1 MGRVVLKESD
11 FAAKCN
17 SIEDLFFFQIGANDG
32 ISVDPIHKLV
42 RENNWSGILVEPG
55 IDAFNALK
63 QNYSSQSNLI
73 FENSAVTNVDG
84 DIVLWCGTTTPHFT
98 LDYQKAVNMFDV
110 QPNPTTVNGVKSA
123 TLLKKHNAL
132 KVDLLQID
140 AEGHDFV
147 ILKDWPFD
155 SYRPKIIRFEF
166 INLNDS
172 FHECIEFIKNINY
185 QIFYSEDG
193 ADIIALCNNYEF

>member
-1 MGRVVLKESD
+1 MERVVLKESD

-17 SIEDLFFFQIGANDG
+17 AIEDLFFFQIGANDG
-32 ISVDPIHKLV
+32 ISVDPIHRLV
-42 RENNWSGILVEPG
+42 QENNWSGILIEPG

-63 QNYSSQSNLI
+63 QNYGSQSNLI

-84 DIVLWCGTTTPHFT
+84 DIVLWCGATTPHFT
-98 LDYQKAVNMFDV
+98 LDYQKAVTMFDV
-110 QPNPTTVNGVKSA
+110 QPKPTTVNGVKSA
-123 TLLKKHNAL
+123 TLLKKYNVL

-155 SYRPKIIRFEF
+155 SHRPKIIRFEF

-172 FHECIEFIKNINY
+172 FHECVEFIKNINY
-185 QIFYSEDG
+185 QIFFSEDG
-193 ADIIALCNNYEF
+193 ADIIALCRDE